1 MVEVRRSH
9 PFDTLVGLAAACL
22 LFIGT
27 GVPAEAVSGNGSEN
41 AAVTA
46 DETAPSPLSLGN
58 PTNGSWSMTDIG
70 SSASDLPQ
78 SNASDADSSKSK
90 DSTPQPQAGS
100 PGVSESVHIAW
111 GPLLGEAF
119 LFASIENAQRI
130 CCEVDTK
137 PELKGVLFSDYFK
150 SLANIHGWD
159 DWDPGRVQYI
169 GHPFEGAVSERL
181 EIQNDPLGK
190 YRQIGT
196 PGYWKSTLR
205 AALFALA
212 YGTAFKAGPYSE
224 AMIGNVG
231 LPNEYRKRPLPK
243 GADYGKMAWG
253 EYFINPILGTVWV
266 ITEDLIDV
274 HVIKKEEEAQVNLVL
289 LRLSQTFLLPSRSF
303 ANILR
308 FKKPWYGEG
317 FRPPAYATTYDP
329 VKPSSSPSSP
339 YWDVGRLEVFTG
351 FSYLHATV
359 GTEGYSLSGGE
370 GSANRNLSPWFGLEL
385 DFNVLHGSGP
395 ISVPSYVPRYTF
407 FFGPHISFRKATSK
421 VTPFAHWMLGGA
433 RGPTHTYASS
443 CVEGSPCEVI
453 NSSDTFFAGDV
464 GGGLDINASPRVLV
478 RALQADY
485 VYDNFRAG
493 QGHAKLS
500 TGIVFNL
507 RRHKW

>member
-1 MVEVRRSH
+1 MDQVPCRC
-9 PFDTLVGLAAACL
+9 PFPTWVGLAACL
-22 LFIGT
+22 LFMCT
-27 GVPAEAVSGNGSEN
+27 NAPAKALSGEGSGNAGATEDGTALSPFSLGS
-41 AAVTA
+41 VTA
-46 DETAPSPLSLGN
+46 
-58 PTNGSWSMTDIG
+58 GSWSTNDTG
-70 SSASDLPQ
+70 ADSVLPQ
-78 SNASDADSSKSK
+78 SSTADANPSKSK
-90 DSTPQPQAGS
+90 HSSPQPQTASPSLGEGS
-100 PGVSESVHIAW
+100 HIAW

-119 LFASIENAQRI
+119 LFASIENAQRV
-130 CCEVDTK
+130 CCEVDTA
-137 PELKGVLFSDYFK
+137 PELKRVLLSDYFK

-190 YRQIGT
+190 YREIGT
-196 PGYWKSTLR
+196 PGYWKSVLR
-205 AALFALA
+205 AALFAAA

-231 LPNEYRKRPLPK
+231 LPNQYRKRPLPK
-243 GADYGKMAWG
+243 GANYGKMAWG

-266 ITEDLIDV
+266 TTEDLIDK
-274 HVIKKEEEAQVNLVL
+274 HIIGKEEQAGTNHVL

-317 FRPPAYATTYDP
+317 ARPPAYATTHDL
-329 VKPSSSPSSP
+329 VEPSSSP
-339 YWDVGRLEVFTG
+339 YWDVGRLEIFTG
-351 FSYLHATV
+351 YSYLHGAV
-359 GTEGYSLSGGE
+359 GSEGYSLSGWE
-370 GSANRNLSPWFGLEL
+370 GSATRNLSPWFGLEA
-385 DFNVLHGSGP
+385 DFNGLYGSGP
-395 ISVPSYVPRYTF
+395 NSIPSYLPRYTF
-407 FFGPHISFRKATSK
+407 LFGPHVSFRKVK
-421 VTPFAHWMLGGA
+421 RVTPFVHWLWGGA
-433 RGPTHTYASS
+433 RGPTYTYASS
-443 CVEGSPCEVI
+443 CVEGSPCAVM

-464 GGGLDINASPRVLV
+464 GGGLDIAASPGVLV